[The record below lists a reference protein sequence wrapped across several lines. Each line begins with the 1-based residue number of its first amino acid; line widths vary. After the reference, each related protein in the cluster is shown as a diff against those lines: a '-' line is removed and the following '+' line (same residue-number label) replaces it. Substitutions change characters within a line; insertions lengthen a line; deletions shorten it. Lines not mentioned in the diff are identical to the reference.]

1 MTAKLRETENWVQST
16 QLSRRH
22 ALGATAAFAGYA
34 LACQP
39 VAASTI
45 VTNSDGLDAGMTSF
59 TTGGIKMNAY
69 RAKPA
74 GKRNLPV
81 ILVVQEVFGLHEWVK
96 DMVRRYAKAG
106 YYAIAPDLYQRQGD
120 ATKVT
125 DFKALFAE
133 IVSKVPDAQV
143 MSDLDAATKFAAS
156 DGGNA
161 ARLGI
166 TGYCWG
172 GRVTWLYAAH
182 NPKLKA
188 GVACYGRVIGKPSEL
203 QPKNPID
210 LVPAIKA
217 PVLGLYGALD
227 KGIVQADLDQMSARS
242 RPRKSRRRSMSLRE
256 PITGF
261 WPITGQVTVRQS
273 RKRLGPRGWP
283 GSSAICKPRPK
294 PVSEFIF
301 GEVA

>member
-1 MTAKLRETENWVQST
+1 MTDNAHDRLAETENWVRST
-16 QLSRRH
+16 GVSRRS
-22 ALGATAAFAGYA
+22 AIAGTAAFAGYA
-34 LACQP
+34 LAAQP

-45 VTNSDGLDAGMTSF
+45 ITDGNGLDAGMTTFQS
-59 TTGGIKMNAY
+59 GDLRMNAY
-69 RAKPA
+69 RARPA

-81 ILVVQEVFGLHEWVK
+81 ILVVQEIFGLHEWVK
-96 DMVRRYAKAG
+96 DMCRRYAKAG
-106 YYAIAPDLYQRQGD
+106 FYAIAPDLYQRQGD

-125 DFKALFAE
+125 DFKILIGD

-143 MSDLDAATKFAAS
+143 MGDLDAAARFAGT

-161 ARLGI
+161 AKLGI

-188 GVACYGRVIGKPSEL
+188 GVACYGRLIGKPTEL

-210 LVPAIKA
+210 LVSAINA

-227 KGIVQADLDQMSARS
+227 KGITQPDVEKMNAALKAAKKPSTIHVFAGADHGFLADY
-242 RPRKSRRRSMSLRE
+242 RPSYNEAAAKAGFAEGLAWFRRY
-256 PITGF
+256 
-261 WPITGQVTVRQS
+261 Q
-273 RKRLGPRGWP
+273 
-283 GSSAICKPRPK
+283 
-294 PVSEFIF
+294 
-301 GEVA
+301 

>member
-1 MTAKLRETENWVQST
+1 
-16 QLSRRH
+16 
-22 ALGATAAFAGYA
+22 
-34 LACQP
+34 
-39 VAASTI
+39 
-45 VTNSDGLDAGMTSF
+45 
-59 TTGGIKMNAY
+59 
-69 RAKPA
+69 
-74 GKRNLPV
+74 
-81 ILVVQEVFGLHEWVK
+81 VK

-188 GVACYGRVIGKPSEL
+188 GVACYGRVIGKPSAL
-203 QPKNPID
+203 QPQNPID
-210 LVPAIKA
+210 LVAAIKA

-227 KGIVQADLDQMSARS
+227 KGIVQADLDQMSAALKVAKKPS
-242 RPRKSRRRSMSLRE
+242 TIHVFAGADHGFLADYRPSYSEAVAKTAWAEGLAW
-256 PITGF
+256 F
-261 WPITGQVTVRQS
+261 
-273 RKRLGPRGWP
+273 KRYL
-283 GSSAICKPRPK
+283 
-294 PVSEFIF
+294 
-301 GEVA
+301 